1 MDQYECNLR
10 LVVSCD
16 GPLAMTTIA
25 DAMSGHCRD
34 TLSDDLSRCGV
45 SIDTFHMSAE
55 PIPIVGEPTSD
66 ADLWNQA
73 RDALA
78 CDPRFN
84 SRQAMIA
91 VEIVDNFMPA
101 DYHQPVQLPTPARN
115 Q

>member
-25 DAMSGHCRD
+25 NAMSGHCRD

-55 PIPIVGEPTSD
+55 PIPIVGEKQ
-66 ADLWNQA
+66 LWSEM
-73 RDALA
+73 RDSLA

-91 VEIVDNFMPA
+91 VEIVDKFMPA
-101 DYHQPVQLPTPARN
+101 DYHQPIQLPTPARTHKP
-115 Q
+115 